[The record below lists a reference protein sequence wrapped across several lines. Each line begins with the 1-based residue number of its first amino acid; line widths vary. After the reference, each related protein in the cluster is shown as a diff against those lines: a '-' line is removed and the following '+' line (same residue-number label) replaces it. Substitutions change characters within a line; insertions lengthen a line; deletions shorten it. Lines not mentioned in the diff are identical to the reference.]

1 MSRLS
6 YASLSEVLQP
16 VPFRVLPYPGY
27 PLPYRTVATAPLV
40 APRVQPYVRSPGYVT
55 YPGYYPGGYT
65 GYYPGGYAGYYP
77 GVYPGAYP
85 GAYPGVY
92 PGAYPAWGGAS
103 SSASARATSSSTS
116 SARITV

>member
-6 YASLSEVLQP
+6 YASLSEALQP
-16 VPFRVLPYPGY
+16 IPFRVLPYPGY
-27 PLPYRTVATAPLV
+27 PLPYRTIATVPLV

-55 YPGYYPGGYT
+55 YPGYYPGGYA
-65 GYYPGGYAGYYP
+65 GYYPGAYAGYYP
-77 GVYPGAYP
+77 GAYAGYYP

-92 PGAYPAWGGAS
+92 PGAWGGAS

-116 SARITV
+116 STRINV

>member
-85 GAYPGVY
+85 
-92 PGAYPAWGGAS
+92 AWGGAS